1 MKRAGPVLAQ
11 IQGRNWSV
19 MMDTK
24 GIEQMLSVLRST
36 AAQASGKP
44 AETGA
49 VAGGADFAQV
59 LKGSIDKVNEAQTQA
74 HSMAE
79 KLAAG
84 DNSQNLHEVMIA
96 LQTASV
102 SFQEMVQVR
111 NRLVSAYQDV
121 MNMQV

>member
-1 MKRAGPVLAQ
+1 
-11 IQGRNWSV
+11 
-19 MMDTK
+19 MDTQ
-24 GIEQMLSVLRST
+24 GIEQMLNVLRTT

-44 AETGA
+44 AETA
-49 VAGGADFAQV
+49 AGGAPDFALV
-59 LKGSIDKVNEAQTQA
+59 LKGSIDKVNETQQQA
-74 HSMAE
+74 SQMAD

-84 DNSQNLHEVMIA
+84 DTSQNLHEVMIA

-111 NRLVSAYQDV
+111 NKLVTAYQDM

>member
-1 MKRAGPVLAQ
+1 
-11 IQGRNWSV
+11 
-19 MMDTK
+19 MDTQ

-44 AETGA
+44 AESTPAAGA
-49 VAGGADFAQV
+49 PDFAQV
-59 LKGSIDKVNEAQTQA
+59 LKNSIDQVNQTQQKA
-74 HSMAE
+74 DQMGA

-84 DNSQNLHEVMIA
+84 DTNQNLHEVMIA

-111 NRLVSAYQDV
+111 NKLVTAYQDM

>member
-1 MKRAGPVLAQ
+1 
-11 IQGRNWSV
+11 
-19 MMDTK
+19 MDTK
-24 GIEQMLSVLRST
+24 GIEQMLSVLHST

-44 AETGA
+44 AEAAGA
-49 VAGGADFAQV
+49 AGTADFAQV
-59 LKGSIDKVNEAQTQA
+59 LKGSIEKVNHAQTQA
-74 HSMAE
+74 QAMAE

-84 DNSQNLHEVMIA
+84 DNSQSLHEVMIA

>member
-1 MKRAGPVLAQ
+1 
-11 IQGRNWSV
+11 
-19 MMDTK
+19 MDTQ

-36 AAQASGKP
+36 AAQAAGKT
-44 AETGA
+44 AESTPSA
-49 VAGGADFAQV
+49 AAGSTDFAEV
-59 LKGSIDKVNEAQTQA
+59 LKASIDKVNQTQQQA
-74 HSMAE
+74 DQMAE

-84 DNSQNLHEVMIA
+84 DTSQNLHEVMIA

-111 NRLVSAYQDV
+111 NKLVTAYQDV